1 MNYKSIIIAD
11 DHPLF
16 LQGIQSMLEKIE
28 GLKVLATVSNGRQL
42 IDSLQKNIPDI
53 VLLDLNMPHLD
64 GIETLKLIRT
74 QFPNIKVII
83 LTSYSQAELIREIKL
98 LGASGYLLKKSS
110 SLHIENVIE
119 TVAEGNTWFH
129 DDIGEDPPVSNFFID
144 DFLKKYQLTRREVEI
159 IRMAGNGLTS
169 KEISVKLFVS
179 EFTINTHRRNISRKL
194 DIHTPVALLKFAKE
208 HGLA

>member
-1 MNYKSIIIAD
+1 LNYKSIIIAD